1 MTANDIANV
10 YNCEENIMRSNI
22 TTLKR
27 KIKKLARSKKK
38 AEKTLLL
45 AEPFRFQR
53 IRQTVSRIS
62 ESIEQSSKHETELEI
77 IREMKATV
85 SDLREEL
92 STTTSYLTDV
102 EIECEMMDKELMET
116 RKVLTQN
123 VELKKE
129 RSELKTIIRENRKKV
144 KRLKVSN
151 DKLRTQVK
159 NERNTSMKQLMES
172 EMNHDKRCEPK
183 DAKIVS
189 LNETIRF
196 LQNKID
202 TDIENKTPQTTL
214 EDKETFNNETVD
226 CVKELLTAG
235 VAVEKV
241 SSVMMTVGK
250 LCKTSFSTL
259 PSPSTINNIA
269 DRGSHVTSKQ
279 LENLPKENDTCLL
292 SDETRKHGNSF
303 ETFTTEIMYK

>member
-1 MTANDIANV
+1 MIENPSNGEMLKIYETAIKSMTANDIANV

-22 TTLKR
+22 TSLKR
-27 KIKKLARSKKK
+27 KIKKLTKYKKK
-38 AEKTLLL
+38 TEKTQLL

-85 SDLREEL
+85 SNLQEEL

-102 EIECEMMDKELMET
+102 EIECEMMDKELRET

-129 RSELKTIIRENRKKV
+129 RSELKTIIRENKKQV

-151 DKLRTQVK
+151 DMLRTQVK

-189 LNETIRF
+189 LNETIKC

-202 TDIENKTPQTTL
+202 TDIENRTLETTL
-214 EDKETFNNETVD
+214 EDQQTFNNETVD

-250 LCKTSFSTL
+250 LCNTTFSTL
-259 PSPSTINNIA
+259 PSPSTA
-269 DRGSHVTSKQ
+269 SPLWTCQMTS
-279 LENLPKENDTCLL
+279 
-292 SDETRKHGNSF
+292 S
-303 ETFTTEIMYK
+303 